1 MHFIGPTSDHT
12 SGKGKYIFIEASSP
26 RKVNDTAVIASPTVN
41 SDGDYCLTFWYHM
54 YGPDVNTLRV
64 SSQPLSGSS
73 FTVFEKS
80 GMLLIYISIPFDI
93 Y

>member
-54 YGPDVNTLRV
+54 YGKSKY
-64 SSQPLSGSS
+64 SSIY
-73 FTVFEKS
+73 F
-80 GMLLIYISIPFDI
+80 LLVDW
-93 Y
+93 